1 MIGAKI
7 KAMLYKL
14 FSNFFLSLTEK
25 IQESMIGNGKFSRKR
40 GRMFSVGLKERGRI
54 FSAALKEEG
63 RRGERANE
71 DNEEIRGRGYF

>member
-1 MIGAKI
+1 MIRAKI

-14 FSNFFLSLTEK
+14 FNNFFLSLTEK

-40 GRMFSVGLKERGRI
+40 GRIVSAGLKEER
-54 FSAALKEEG
+54 

-71 DNEEIRGRGYF
+71 DNEEVRGRGYF

>member
-1 MIGAKI
+1 MTGVKI

-14 FSNFFLSLTEK
+14 FNNFFLSLTEK

-71 DNEEIRGRGYF
+71 DNEEVR

>member
-1 MIGAKI
+1 MTGVKI

-14 FSNFFLSLTEK
+14 FNNFFLSLTAK

-71 DNEEIRGRGYF
+71 GNEEVR

>member
-1 MIGAKI
+1 MIRAKI

-14 FSNFFLSLTEK
+14 FNNFFLSLTEK

-40 GRMFSVGLKERGRI
+40 GRIVSVG
-54 FSAALKEEG
+54 LKEEG

-71 DNEEIRGRGYF
+71 DNEEVRGRGYF

>member
-1 MIGAKI
+1 MTGVKI

-14 FSNFFLSLTEK
+14 FNNFFLSLTEK

-40 GRMFSVGLKERGRI
+40 GRIVSVG
-54 FSAALKEEG
+54 LKEEG

-71 DNEEIRGRGYF
+71 DNEEVRGRGYF

>member
-1 MIGAKI
+1 MTGVKI

-14 FSNFFLSLTEK
+14 FNNFFLSLTEK

-40 GRMFSVGLKERGRI
+40 GRIVSAGLKEER
-54 FSAALKEEG
+54 

-71 DNEEIRGRGYF
+71 DNEEVRGRGYF

>member
-1 MIGAKI
+1 
-7 KAMLYKL
+7 MLYKL
-14 FSNFFLSLTEK
+14 FNNFFLSLTEK

-71 DNEEIRGRGYF
+71 GNEEVR

>member
-14 FSNFFLSLTEK
+14 FNNFFLSLTAK

-40 GRMFSVGLKERGRI
+40 GRIVSVD
-54 FSAALKEEG
+54 LKEEG

-71 DNEEIRGRGYF
+71 DNEEVRGRGYF

>member
-1 MIGAKI
+1 MIRAKI

-71 DNEEIRGRGYF
+71 DNEEVRGRGYF

>member
-1 MIGAKI
+1 MIRAKI

-25 IQESMIGNGKFSRKR
+25 IQESMIGSGKFSRKR

-71 DNEEIRGRGYF
+71 DNEEVRGRGYF

>member
-1 MIGAKI
+1 MTGVKI

-14 FSNFFLSLTEK
+14 FNNFFLSLTAK

-40 GRMFSVGLKERGRI
+40 GRIVSVG
-54 FSAALKEEG
+54 LKEEG

-71 DNEEIRGRGYF
+71 DNEEVRGRGYF

>member
-1 MIGAKI
+1 MIRAKI

-14 FSNFFLSLTEK
+14 FNNFFLSLTAK

-71 DNEEIRGRGYF
+71 DNEEVRGRGYF

>member
-1 MIGAKI
+1 MIRAKI

-14 FSNFFLSLTEK
+14 FNNFFLSLTEK

-40 GRMFSVGLKERGRI
+40 GRIV
-54 FSAALKEEG
+54 SAGLKEEG

-71 DNEEIRGRGYF
+71 DNEEVRGRGYF

>member
-1 MIGAKI
+1 MTGVKI

-14 FSNFFLSLTEK
+14 FNNFFLSLTAK

-71 DNEEIRGRGYF
+71 DNEEVRGRGYF

>member
-1 MIGAKI
+1 MIRVKI

-14 FSNFFLSLTEK
+14 FNNFFLSLTAK

-40 GRMFSVGLKERGRI
+40 GRIVSAGLKEER
-54 FSAALKEEG
+54 

-71 DNEEIRGRGYF
+71 DNEEVRGRGYF

>member
-1 MIGAKI
+1 MIRAKI

-14 FSNFFLSLTEK
+14 FNNFFLSLTAK

>member
-1 MIGAKI
+1 MIRAKI

-14 FSNFFLSLTEK
+14 FNNFFLSLTEK

>member
-1 MIGAKI
+1 MTGVKI

-14 FSNFFLSLTEK
+14 FNNFFLSLTAK

-40 GRMFSVGLKERGRI
+40 GRIVSAGLKEER
-54 FSAALKEEG
+54 

-71 DNEEIRGRGYF
+71 DNEEVR

>member
-14 FSNFFLSLTEK
+14 FNNFFLSLTAK

-40 GRMFSVGLKERGRI
+40 GRMFSAGLKERGRI
-54 FSAALKEEG
+54 FSVALKEEG

-71 DNEEIRGRGYF
+71 DNEEVRGRGYF

>member
-14 FSNFFLSLTEK
+14 FNNFFLSLTAK

-40 GRMFSVGLKERGRI
+40 GRIVSAGLKEER
-54 FSAALKEEG
+54 

-71 DNEEIRGRGYF
+71 NNEEVRGRGYF

>member
-1 MIGAKI
+1 M
-7 KAMLYKL
+7 KL
-14 FSNFFLSLTEK
+14 RLGGFLTVIFPDFRCLLACFLSLTAK

-71 DNEEIRGRGYF
+71 GNEEVR

>member
-1 MIGAKI
+1 MTGVKI
-7 KAMLYKL
+7 KAMLYKH
-14 FSNFFLSLTEK
+14 FNNFFLSLTAK

-71 DNEEIRGRGYF
+71 DNEEVRGRGYF

>member
-1 MIGAKI
+1 MIRAKI

-14 FSNFFLSLTEK
+14 FNNFFLSLTEK

-71 DNEEIRGRGYF
+71 DNEEVRGRGYF

>member
-1 MIGAKI
+1 MTGVKI

-14 FSNFFLSLTEK
+14 FNNFFLSLTAK

-40 GRMFSVGLKERGRI
+40 GRIVSVGLKERGRI

-71 DNEEIRGRGYF
+71 DNEEVRGRGYF

>member
-1 MIGAKI
+1 
-7 KAMLYKL
+7 MLYKL
-14 FSNFFLSLTEK
+14 FNNFFLSLTEK

-71 DNEEIRGRGYF
+71 DNEEVRGRGYF

>member
-1 MIGAKI
+1 MIRAKI

-14 FSNFFLSLTEK
+14 FNNFFLSLTAK

-40 GRMFSVGLKERGRI
+40 GRIVSVG
-54 FSAALKEEG
+54 LKEEG

-71 DNEEIRGRGYF
+71 DNEEVRGRGYF

>member
-1 MIGAKI
+1 
-7 KAMLYKL
+7 MLYKL